1 MEKTKKEKSGKS
13 YIFWAVVLVIYT
25 LGSIIFFMC
34 FSVNEVYRSTLVRQ
48 FGETVRVVNQPGVFF
63 TNPIQDEISIYT
75 GERMYDIPV
84 TNVTTSD
91 KKTMEADAYV
101 TWRITDAQTYYRQLS
116 SVESA
121 TGRLSSNVY
130 SSMKK
135 IISST
140 KQDDVIAG
148 KDGTL
153 SQSILDSITSLN
165 TYGITITS
173 FDIKG
178 LDLPD
183 KNKESVYQ
191 RMISERTAIADKERA
206 AGEKLFNESKADTD
220 RTVRE
225 TKSNAE
231 LEAATIAADA
241 ESQYYETLRQ
251 AYSST
256 SEKEEFYRYWLG
268 LETLKESLKNGG
280 TIQITESDPLYQI
293 LINKAGTN
301 D

>member
-1 MEKTKKEKSGKS
+1 MKENAVKTKKS
-13 YIFWAVVLVIYT
+13 VILWGVILGVFI

-34 FSVNEVYRSTLVRQ
+34 FNVNQVYRSTLVRQ
-48 FGETVRVVNQPGVFF
+48 FGETVRIVDVPGVYF
-63 TNPIQDEISIYT
+63 TNPFQDEISIYT
-75 GERMYDIPV
+75 GERVYDVPV

-101 TWRITDAQTYYRQLS
+101 TWKITDAQTYYRQLS
-116 SVESA
+116 SVEAA

-135 IISST
+135 VISST
-140 KQDDVIAG
+140 TQEDVIAG

-153 SQSILDSITSLN
+153 ATSILNSITNLN

-183 KNKESVYQ
+183 ENKESVYE
-191 RMISERTAIADKERA
+191 RMISERDAIAAKEKA
-206 AGEKLFNESKADTD
+206 AGEKILAEAKAATD
-220 RTVRE
+220 KTVRE

-231 LEAATIAADA
+231 LEAATITADA
-241 ESQYYETLRQ
+241 ERQYYETLRL

-256 SEKEEFYRYWLG
+256 PEKEEFYRYWLG
-268 LETLKESLKNGG
+268 LETLKESLKNGA
-280 TIQITESDPLYQI
+280 TIQITEDDPLYQI
-293 LINKAGTN
+293 LVNANKAN
-301 D
+301 

>member
-1 MEKTKKEKSGKS
+1 MKENAVKTKKS
-13 YIFWAVVLVIYT
+13 VILWGVILGVFI

-34 FSVNEVYRSTLVRQ
+34 FNVNQVYRSTLVRQ
-48 FGETVRVVNQPGVFF
+48 FGETVRIVDVPGVYF
-63 TNPIQDEISIYT
+63 TNPFQDEISIYT
-75 GERMYDIPV
+75 GERVYDVPV

-101 TWRITDAQTYYRQLS
+101 TWKITDAQTYYRQLS
-116 SVESA
+116 SVEAA

-135 IISST
+135 VISST
-140 KQDDVIAG
+140 TQEDVIAG

-153 SQSILDSITSLN
+153 ATSILNSITNLN

-183 KNKESVYQ
+183 ENKESVYE
-191 RMISERTAIADKERA
+191 RMISERDAIAAKEKA
-206 AGEKLFNESKADTD
+206 AGEKILAEAKAATD
-220 RTVRE
+220 KTVRE

-231 LEAATIAADA
+231 LEAATITADA
-241 ESQYYETLRQ
+241 ERQYYETLRL

-256 SEKEEFYRYWLG
+256 PEKQEFYRYWLG
-268 LETLKESLKNGG
+268 LETLKESLKNGA
-280 TIQITESDPLYQI
+280 TIQITEDDPLYQI
-293 LINKAGTN
+293 LVNANKAN
-301 D
+301 

>member
-1 MEKTKKEKSGKS
+1 MKENAVKTKKSVILWGVILGV
-13 YIFWAVVLVIYT
+13 YI

-34 FSVNEVYRSTLVRQ
+34 FNVNQVYRSTLVRQ
-48 FGETVRVVNQPGVFF
+48 FGETVRIVDVPGVYF
-63 TNPIQDEISIYT
+63 TNPFQDEISIYT
-75 GERMYDIPV
+75 GERVYDVPV

-101 TWRITDAQTYYRQLS
+101 TWKITDAQTYYRQLS
-116 SVESA
+116 SVEAA

-135 IISST
+135 VISST
-140 KQDDVIAG
+140 TQEDVIAG

-153 SQSILDSITSLN
+153 ATSILNSITNLN

-183 KNKESVYQ
+183 ENKESVYE
-191 RMISERTAIADKERA
+191 RMISERDAIAAKEKA
-206 AGEKLFNESKADTD
+206 AGEKILAEAKAATD
-220 RTVRE
+220 KTVRE

-231 LEAATIAADA
+231 LEAATITADA
-241 ESQYYETLRQ
+241 ERQYYETLRL

-256 SEKEEFYRYWLG
+256 PEKQEFYRYWLG
-268 LETLKESLKNGG
+268 LETLKESLKNGA
-280 TIQITESDPLYQI
+280 TIQITEDDPLYQI
-293 LINKAGTN
+293 LVNANKAN
-301 D
+301 

>member
-1 MEKTKKEKSGKS
+1 MKENAVKTKKS
-13 YIFWAVVLVIYT
+13 VILWGVILGVFI

-34 FSVNEVYRSTLVRQ
+34 FNVNQVYRSTLVRQ
-48 FGETVRVVNQPGVFF
+48 FGETVRIVDEPGVYF
-63 TNPIQDEISIYT
+63 TNPFQDEISIYT
-75 GERMYDIPV
+75 GERVYDVPV

-101 TWRITDAQTYYRQLS
+101 TWKITDAQTYYRQLS
-116 SVESA
+116 SVEAA

-135 IISST
+135 VISST
-140 KQDDVIAG
+140 TQEDVIAG

-153 SQSILDSITSLN
+153 ATSILNSITNLN

-183 KNKESVYQ
+183 ENKESVYE
-191 RMISERTAIADKERA
+191 RMISERDAIAAKEKA
-206 AGEKLFNESKADTD
+206 AGEKILAEAKAATD
-220 RTVRE
+220 KTVRE

-231 LEAATIAADA
+231 LEAATITADA
-241 ESQYYETLRQ
+241 ERQYYETLRL

-256 SEKEEFYRYWLG
+256 PEKQEFYRYWLG
-268 LETLKESLKNGG
+268 LETLKESLKNGA
-280 TIQITESDPLYQI
+280 TIQITEDDPLYQI
-293 LINKAGTN
+293 LVNANKAN
-301 D
+301 

>member
-1 MEKTKKEKSGKS
+1 MKENAVKTKKS
-13 YIFWAVVLVIYT
+13 VILWGVILGVFI

-34 FSVNEVYRSTLVRQ
+34 FNVNQVYRSTLVRQ
-48 FGETVRVVNQPGVFF
+48 FGETVRIVDEPGVYF
-63 TNPIQDEISIYT
+63 TNPFQDEISIYT
-75 GERMYDIPV
+75 GERVYDVPV

-101 TWRITDAQTYYRQLS
+101 TWKITDAQTYYRQLS
-116 SVESA
+116 SVEAA

-135 IISST
+135 VISST
-140 KQDDVIAG
+140 TQEDVIAG

-153 SQSILDSITSLN
+153 ATSILNSITNLN

-183 KNKESVYQ
+183 ENKESVYE
-191 RMISERTAIADKERA
+191 RMISERDAIAAKEKA
-206 AGEKLFNESKADTD
+206 AGEKILAEAKAATD
-220 RTVRE
+220 KTVRE

-231 LEAATIAADA
+231 LEAANISADA
-241 ESQYYETLRQ
+241 ERQYYETLRL

-256 SEKEEFYRYWLG
+256 PEKEEFYRYWLG
-268 LETLKESLKNGG
+268 LETLKESLKNGA
-280 TIQITESDPLYQI
+280 TIQITEDDPLYQI
-293 LINKAGTN
+293 LVNANKAN
-301 D
+301 

>member
-1 MEKTKKEKSGKS
+1 V
-13 YIFWAVVLVIYT
+13 YI

-34 FSVNEVYRSTLVRQ
+34 FNVNQVYRSTLVRQ
-48 FGETVRVVNQPGVFF
+48 FGETVRIVDEPGVYF
-63 TNPIQDEISIYT
+63 TNPFQDEISIYT
-75 GERMYDIPV
+75 GERVYDVPV

-101 TWRITDAQTYYRQLS
+101 TWKITDAQTYYRQLS
-116 SVESA
+116 SVEAA

-135 IISST
+135 VISST
-140 KQDDVIAG
+140 TQEDVIAG

-153 SQSILDSITSLN
+153 ATSILNSITNLN

-183 KNKESVYQ
+183 ENKESVYE
-191 RMISERTAIADKERA
+191 RMISERDAIAAKEKA
-206 AGEKLFNESKADTD
+206 AGEKILAEAKAATD
-220 RTVRE
+220 KTVRE

-231 LEAATIAADA
+231 LEAATITADA
-241 ESQYYETLRQ
+241 ERQYYETLRL

-256 SEKEEFYRYWLG
+256 PEKQEFYRYWLG
-268 LETLKESLKNGG
+268 LETLKESLKNGA
-280 TIQITESDPLYQI
+280 TIQITEDDPLYQI
-293 LINKAGTN
+293 LVNANKAN
-301 D
+301 

>member
-1 MEKTKKEKSGKS
+1 MKENAVKTKKSVILWGVILGV
-13 YIFWAVVLVIYT
+13 YI

-34 FSVNEVYRSTLVRQ
+34 FNVNQVYRSTLVRQ
-48 FGETVRVVNQPGVFF
+48 FGETVRIVDEPGVYF
-63 TNPIQDEISIYT
+63 TNPFQDEISIYT
-75 GERMYDIPV
+75 GERVYDVPV

-101 TWRITDAQTYYRQLS
+101 TWKITDAQTYYRQLS
-116 SVESA
+116 SVEAA

-135 IISST
+135 VISST
-140 KQDDVIAG
+140 TQEDVIAG

-153 SQSILDSITSLN
+153 ATSILNSITNLN

-183 KNKESVYQ
+183 ENKESVYE
-191 RMISERTAIADKERA
+191 RMISERDAIAAKEKA
-206 AGEKLFNESKADTD
+206 AGEKILAEAKAATD
-220 RTVRE
+220 KTVRE

-231 LEAATIAADA
+231 LEAANISADA
-241 ESQYYETLRQ
+241 ERQYYETLRL

-256 SEKEEFYRYWLG
+256 PEKEEFYRYWLG
-268 LETLKESLKNGG
+268 LETLKESLKNGA
-280 TIQITESDPLYQI
+280 TIQITEDDPLYQI
-293 LINKAGTN
+293 LVNANKAN
-301 D
+301 

>member
-1 MEKTKKEKSGKS
+1 MNNTNTKKSKAPVIWG
-13 YIFWAVVLVIYT
+13 IITVIY
-25 LGSIIFFMC
+25 IIGAAIFLMC
-34 FSVNEVYRSTLVRQ
+34 FNVNEVYRSTLVRQ
-48 FGETVRVVNQPGVFF
+48 FGETVKIVETPGVYF
-63 TNPIQDEISIYT
+63 TNPLQDEISIYT
-75 GERMYDIPV
+75 GERVYDVPS

-101 TWRITDAQTYYRQLS
+101 TWKITDAQTYYRQLS
-116 SVESA
+116 SVEAA

-135 IISST
+135 VISST

-153 SQSILDSITSLN
+153 ASSILKSITNLG

-183 KNKESVYQ
+183 ENKESVYG
-191 RMISERTAIADKERA
+191 RMISERQAIAAKETA
-206 AGEKLFNESKADTD
+206 TGEKVYTEAVAETD
-220 RTVRE
+220 KKTRE
-225 TKSNAE
+225 LKSNAE
-231 LEAATIAADA
+231 LEAATIAAEA
-241 ESQYYETLRQ
+241 EAEYYETLAN
-251 AYSST
+251 AYSAT
-256 SEKEEFYRYWLG
+256 PQKEEFYRYWLG
-268 LETLKESLKNGG
+268 LETLRESLKGGG

-293 LINKAGTN
+293 LINAKMNGN